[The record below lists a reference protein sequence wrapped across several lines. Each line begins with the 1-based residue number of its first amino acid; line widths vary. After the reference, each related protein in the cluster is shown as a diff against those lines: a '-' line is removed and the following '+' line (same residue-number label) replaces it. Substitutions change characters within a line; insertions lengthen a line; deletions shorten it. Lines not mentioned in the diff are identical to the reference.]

1 MMRDPGR
8 ALPRPGA
15 GFALANGGRAFRHRN
30 YRLFF
35 GGQLISLVG
44 TWMQQVA
51 QAWLVLELTNDPF
64 VLGLVAALAFLP
76 VLILGLFG
84 GLIADALP
92 KRQTLIVTQTVQMM
106 LAFILFGLVVTDTV
120 QVWQILVLATI
131 LGITNAVDMP
141 TRQAFTVEMV
151 GREDVPNAVAL
162 NSAIFNGARIVGPA
176 IAGLTIGAFGGDV
189 SPAFLLNGLSF
200 LAVIVAYAAMREDE
214 LVHSRRIRPPALRAR
229 GRLVA
234 GRGPALRPPDAMLVL
249 LATVTVGI
257 VSTFAMNFGVIIP
270 ALAREVLETD
280 ATGFGFLMA
289 ATGIGSLVAALGIAF
304 SGRSRPV
311 IIPVGAIVLG
321 VALLVTSVVNLYPVA
336 LVAMMFVGFGAIA
349 MAATANTTIQL
360 AVPDELRG
368 RVISV
373 YTTVFVGSTPIGGL
387 FMGWV
392 ASSFGV
398 EVAVALS
405 GVGALAAG
413 AASLV
418 WLRRIQRRRGVA
430 LTAAASTKRREPV
443 PVDPAAAGGPQPR
456 PRDPADGGRGDVR
469 RDHERD
475 AQPRGGSAQVTLDV
489 EDVLEL
495 LHPAHHLRELGD
507 RCHLERH
514 HDLGRV
520 VRVDADVRGQDVDLV
535 LGHHLGDVR
544 QQARPVVRLDADRDR
559 VGLRRGGLPLDVDEP
574 ARPRAR

>member
-1 MMRDPGR
+1 MIRDPDRG
-8 ALPRPGA
+8 LPRPAA

-35 GGQLISLVG
+35 GGQLVSLVG

-51 QAWLVLELTNDPF
+51 QAWLVLDLTNDPF
-64 VLGLVAALAFLP
+64 VLGLVTALAFLP
-76 VLILGLFG
+76 VLVLGLFG

-92 KRQTLIVTQTVQMM
+92 KRQTLMVTQAIQMT
-106 LAFILFGLVVTDTV
+106 LAFVLFGLTVTDTV

-189 SPAFLLNGLSF
+189 SPAFFLNGLSF
-200 LAVIVAYAAMREDE
+200 LAVIIAYAAMRKDE
-214 LVHSRRIRPPALRAR
+214 LVHSGEYARPHSVREVGSSLVEGLRYVRRS
-229 GRLVA
+229 
-234 GRGPALRPPDAMLVL
+234 DLVL

-257 VSTFAMNFGVIIP
+257 VALFAMNFGVVIP
-270 ALAREVLETD
+270 TLAREVLDTD

-304 SGRSRPV
+304 SGRSQPV

-336 LVAMMFVGFGAIA
+336 LVTMTVVGFGAIA

-392 ASSFGV
+392 ASAFGV
-398 EVAVALS
+398 EVAIAL
-405 GVGALAAG
+405 GGAGALAAG
-413 AASLV
+413 TASLV
-418 WLRRIQRRRGVA
+418 WLRRIQDRRGVA
-430 LTAAASTKRREPV
+430 LTAAAVTRRR
-443 PVDPAAAGGPQPR
+443 DPAAGAVPAPSSARAGR
-456 PRDPADGGRGDVR
+456 
-469 RDHERD
+469 
-475 AQPRGGSAQVTLDV
+475 
-489 EDVLEL
+489 
-495 LHPAHHLRELGD
+495 
-507 RCHLERH
+507 
-514 HDLGRV
+514 
-520 VRVDADVRGQDVDLV
+520 
-535 LGHHLGDVR
+535 
-544 QQARPVVRLDADRDR
+544 
-559 VGLRRGGLPLDVDEP
+559 
-574 ARPRAR
+574 